1 MAITFL
7 RTVAVN
13 LNTQAKADAV
23 NALIKALHLGCKKL
37 EPRKTS
43 REKKK
48 DTQDLNFIGR

>member
-7 RTVAVN
+7 RIVAVN
-13 LNTQAKADAV
+13 LNTPAKADAV

-43 REKKK
+43 GEKKK